1 VVSTCLH
8 VPSAHRPG
16 ERGHPVEAFTLHR
29 WLGIDGSARRSSGIT
44 SRFRLIY
51 LHTPDL
57 RLTEDSDLYRLIIE
71 GDFSEAN
78 LEQMTIEESQV
89 RSAFVG
95 ADLGRPTAAV
105 LELQRLAPIGSAS
118 HSS

>member
-1 VVSTCLH
+1 M
-8 VPSAHRPG
+8 ARPD
-16 ERGHPVEAFTLHR
+16 GHPPSPRVPTDLPSH
-29 WLGIDGSARRSSGIT
+29 
-44 SRFRLIY
+44 
-51 LHTPDL
+51 PDL

-89 RSAFVG
+89 LRSAFVG

-118 HSS
+118 HSAKPLTPADDGRRNVVDYM